1 MGMTEYNLF
10 CYAEEFNDENSFQQK
25 RYRAFNKEIT
35 KEEYDKIS
43 IPKIKLE
50 FDNNEWYT
58 TRYQTAFKKAWSE
71 LPQEEKNKFLN
82 LPNFDKDIF
91 FKITWVQIEDSLIG
105 KEVSVEIEGKIYK
118 AKIIN

>member
-1 MGMTEYNLF
+1 MWMTEYNLF

-25 RYRAFNKEIT
+25 RYRVFNKEIT

-58 TRYQTAFKKAWSE
+58 TRYQTAFKKAWNE
-71 LPQEEKNKFLN
+71 LSQDDKNKILD
-82 LPNFDKDIF
+82 LPHFDKDIF
-91 FKITWVQIEDSLIG
+91 FKITWIQI
-105 KEVSVEIEGKIYK
+105 
-118 AKIIN
+118 N

>member
-1 MGMTEYNLF
+1 MTEYNLF

-50 FDNNEWYT
+50 FDNNE
-58 TRYQTAFKKAWSE
+58 
-71 LPQEEKNKFLN
+71 
-82 LPNFDKDIF
+82 
-91 FKITWVQIEDSLIG
+91 
-105 KEVSVEIEGKIYK
+105 
-118 AKIIN
+118 